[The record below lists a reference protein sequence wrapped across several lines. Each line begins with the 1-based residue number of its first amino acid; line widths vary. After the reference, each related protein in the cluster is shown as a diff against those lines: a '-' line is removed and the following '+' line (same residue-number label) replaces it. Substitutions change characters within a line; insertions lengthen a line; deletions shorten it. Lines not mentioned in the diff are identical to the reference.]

1 MLLRKENI
9 VCYQVINYM
18 HKLMFYLHDH
28 NTFLF
33 SIILFGLYIFFGWF
47 EARIYTVD
55 KKIKDNNQKYYLT
68 SIVSYILL
76 FFLVQFDSNVLILRW
91 VIVVII
97 FSVFRYKEDSPIITL
112 VSLVLIQIY
121 LFAITLLI
129 NSVITLI
136 LQV

>member
-1 MLLRKENI
+1 
-9 VCYQVINYM
+9 M
-18 HKLMFYLHDH
+18 HKFMLYLHDH

-33 SIILFGLYIFFGWF
+33 SIILFGLYTFFGWF

-55 KKIKDNNQKYYLT
+55 KKIEDNKQKYYFT

-76 FFLVQFDSNVLILRW
+76 FFLVQTDSNVLILRW

-121 LFAITLLI
+121 LLAITLLI
-129 NSVITLI
+129 NSVVTLI